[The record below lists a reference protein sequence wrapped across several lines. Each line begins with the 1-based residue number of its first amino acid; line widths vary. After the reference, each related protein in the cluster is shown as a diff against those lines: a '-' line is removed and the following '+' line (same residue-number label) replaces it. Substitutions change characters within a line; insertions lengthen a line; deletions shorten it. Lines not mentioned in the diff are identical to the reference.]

1 MACEKH
7 LHSNLG
13 NQPLKLLKWFATP
26 LGENL
31 LYLTKRAKSRGK
43 DLKPEILIRK
53 TTIVRGRR
61 ESSMT
66 VSLRE
71 IDRRKSFIRR
81 IGGKKVSKLAISIRL
96 KQLDL
101 ILHLIYVIKSWKKF
115 GKRRERENLFPPLI
129 KFLYCHT
136 PKWIQ
141 RDKNTTSVIFLFK

>member
-1 MACEKH
+1 MACEKRCSRH
-7 LHSNLG
+7 C
-13 NQPLKLLKWFATP
+13 LLFAFQLRRSAVEAT
-26 LGENL
+26 EMVCARYWERT
-31 LYLTKRAKSRGK
+31 LYLTDRAKSGSK
-43 DLKPEILIRK
+43 DSKPKILIRK
-53 TTIVRGRR
+53 TTIVRGHR

-66 VSLRE
+66 VSWRE

-115 GKRRERENLFPPLI
+115 GKRRERENLFPHLM

-136 PKWIQ
+136 SK
-141 RDKNTTSVIFLFK
+141 

>member
-53 TTIVRGRR
+53 TTIVRGHRK
-61 ESSMT
+61 SSMT

-101 ILHLIYVIKSWKKF
+101 ILHLIYVIKSLKKRTYLSIWYVYSLF
-115 GKRRERENLFPPLI
+115 SFSFFPNNL
-129 KFLYCHT
+129 
-136 PKWIQ
+136 
-141 RDKNTTSVIFLFK
+141 SIFADVRFCLLRIRAK

>member
-66 VSLRE
+66 VSWKK
-71 IDRRKSFIRR
+71 IDRQKSFVRK
-81 IGGKKVSKLAISIRL
+81 IGRKKVSRLTISIRL

-136 PKWIQ
+136 PK
-141 RDKNTTSVIFLFK
+141 